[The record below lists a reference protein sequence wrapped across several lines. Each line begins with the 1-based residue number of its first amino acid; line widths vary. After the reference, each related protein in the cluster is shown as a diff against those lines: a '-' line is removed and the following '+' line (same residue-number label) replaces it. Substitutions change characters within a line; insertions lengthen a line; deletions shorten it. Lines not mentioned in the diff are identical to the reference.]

1 MLGVCLLF
9 AFDFVENGEDAQL
22 LCIMHIIRLCIE
34 FLHGVAIN
42 HDLDWWMVGYCMGMN
57 CRKLRR

>member
-42 HDLDWWMVGYCMGMN
+42 HVILIGGWLVIVWE
-57 CRKLRR
+57 